1 MSTVVTDSKQDLM
14 SFNDEK
20 SYHEYWMLLPVKE
33 PQFEILPAA
42 WCVIYK
48 EFLFEHAIHFGLGF
62 LPYSYHKNETDLQPH
77 RSYRENI
84 FLLTGWT
91 LIISLLCIRFNLGP
105 AGWEPQIPAFVF
117 QTFNDIDLAFSLCL
131 HCATPV
137 WIVISSSS
145 TPQSILLHPYN
156 WVSNGAL
163 LAGPV
168 LREDIWSSL

>member
-1 MSTVVTDSKQDLM
+1 MMKNHIM
-14 SFNDEK
+14 NIECFC
-20 SYHEYWMLLPVKE
+20 LLRNHNLKYCLLHGT
-33 PQFEILPAA
+33 FAA
-42 WCVIYK
+42 CCS
-48 EFLFEHAIHFGLGF
+48 FLFEHAIHFGLGF
-62 LPYSYHKNETDLQPH
+62 LPYSYHKNETDLQLH
-77 RSYRENI
+77 RSNPENI
-84 FLLTGWT
+84 FWLTGWT

-145 TPQSILLHPYN
+145 TPQPILLHPYN

>member
-1 MSTVVTDSKQDLM
+1 MMKNHIMNIECFCLLRNHNLKYCLLHGASSIR
-14 SFNDEK
+14 SFFL
-20 SYHEYWMLLPVKE
+20 SMLYTLALVS
-33 PQFEILPAA
+33 F
-42 WCVIYK
+42 
-48 EFLFEHAIHFGLGF
+48 H
-62 LPYSYHKNETDLQPH
+62 SYHKNETDLQPH
-77 RSYRENI
+77 RSNRENI